1 MLIRR
6 SCIGAIVFKRFVY
19 YLCNTV
25 ECNCTKLGNYMNFE
39 DFLGVLKSCA
49 VNSNQKDLVSFLSCL
64 NKWERVNFLESVY
77 SLCIAHGQYEYASKI
92 NEEIKRNMNDIEK
105 EVAEKIAD
113 IARNI

>member
-1 MLIRR
+1 
-6 SCIGAIVFKRFVY
+6 
-19 YLCNTV
+19 
-25 ECNCTKLGNYMNFE
+25 MNFD

-49 VNSNQKDLVSFLSCL
+49 GNSNQKDLVSFLSCL

-77 SLCIAHGQYEYASKI
+77 SLCIAHGQFEYALKI

-113 IARNI
+113 IARNR